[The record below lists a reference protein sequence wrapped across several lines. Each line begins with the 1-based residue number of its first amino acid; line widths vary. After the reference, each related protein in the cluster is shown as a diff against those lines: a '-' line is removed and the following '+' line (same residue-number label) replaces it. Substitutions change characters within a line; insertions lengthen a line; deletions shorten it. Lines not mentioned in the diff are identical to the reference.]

1 MPAGRLLIGAVGR
14 LSPEKGFDLLIQAV
28 ASLIDEGLDLE
39 LWIAGEGEG
48 RDELERQALATGHG
62 DRIRLLGFQADTVAL
77 FECFDLFCLSSLREG
92 LPNVVLEAMA
102 MEVPVLATRCG
113 GIEAFGH
120 DGTDMLTV
128 PAGSADALAGGL
140 RRLARDAGLR
150 ERLAK
155 TARARIEAEFSF
167 RRRMERMA
175 EVYERLWR

>member
-1 MPAGRLLIGAVGR
+1 M
-14 LSPEKGFDLLIQAV
+14 
-28 ASLIDEGLDLE
+28 
-39 LWIAGEGEG
+39 
-48 RDELERQALATGHG
+48 
-62 DRIRLLGFQADTVAL
+62 

-113 GIEAFGH
+113 GIEAFGR

-140 RRLARDAGLR
+140 RRLAGDAGLR

-175 EVYERLWR
+175 EVYERLW

>member
-1 MPAGRLLIGAVGR
+1 MGQFA
-14 LSPEKGFDLLIQAV
+14 
-28 ASLIDEGLDLE
+28 
-39 LWIAGEGEG
+39 
-48 RDELERQALATGHG
+48 LERLDQPIVDHG
-62 DRIRLLGFQADTVAL
+62 WQGIVLIFADEAHLGFQADTVAL

-120 DGTDMLTV
+120 DGADMLTV

-140 RRLARDAGLR
+140 RRLAGDAGLR

-175 EVYERLWR
+175 EVYELLW

>member
-1 MPAGRLLIGAVGR
+1 M
-14 LSPEKGFDLLIQAV
+14 
-28 ASLIDEGLDLE
+28 
-39 LWIAGEGEG
+39 
-48 RDELERQALATGHG
+48 
-62 DRIRLLGFQADTVAL
+62 
-77 FECFDLFCLSSLREG
+77 FECFDLFCSSSLREG

-113 GIEAFGH
+113 GIEAFGR

-140 RRLARDAGLR
+140 RRLAKDAGLR

-155 TARARIEAEFSF
+155 AARARIGAEFSF

-175 EVYERLWR
+175 EVYELLWCDIEKDTIVGRSEAKRQPTSRRVCLSAAASL